1 MESRCLQGMLKN
13 LRTNLEE
20 QDPEHIRELTQF
32 IIANIWIEKNGFR
45 KLIQG
50 QVFTDERH
58 MDLDSSPQPC
68 PVPVLKTTLPK
79 LIESQGLNPTSVCSI
94 QISSTPSLII
104 KPVGNTIFR
113 GFQYPWHKF
122 NLILNSRIKR

>member
-1 MESRCLQGMLKN
+1 MESRCLEGMLKN
-13 LRTNLEE
+13 FLTNLE
-20 QDPEHIRELTQF
+20 PEHIRELTQS

-45 KLIQG
+45 KLFQG

-79 LIESQGLNPTSVCSI
+79 LIESQGLNPTSFGSI
-94 QISSTPSLII
+94 QISSTPSLTM
-104 KPVGNTIFR
+104 KPVENTSQRFSVIFYIQT
-113 GFQYPWHKF
+113 GLVY
-122 NLILNSRIKR
+122 LVCTLMC